1 MTRATLARRRY
12 KRMKAV
18 YTIMNRY
25 RRYKL
30 RSYMIN
36 LIDTFRFVF
45 SSSFLAL
52 QVGRGS

>member
-1 MTRATLARRRY
+1 MTRGTLARRRY
-12 KRMKAV
+12 KRLKAV

-36 LIDTFRFVF
+36 LIDTFRFVNQP
-45 SSSFLAL
+45 SPTA
-52 QVGRGS
+52 